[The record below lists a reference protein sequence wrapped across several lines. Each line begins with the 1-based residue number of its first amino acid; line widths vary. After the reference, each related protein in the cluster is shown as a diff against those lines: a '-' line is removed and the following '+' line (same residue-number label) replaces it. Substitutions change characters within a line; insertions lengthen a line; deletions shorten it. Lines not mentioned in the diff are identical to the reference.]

1 MAEKSSIIFLRT
13 ILELLYR
20 LEFLEFTTDIYIY
33 FEIKQFHNQQTI
45 FKQYSLMKISEKKKI
60 IIKEIL

>member
-33 FEIKQFHNQQTI
+33 IEIKQFLKKISFSTI
-45 FKQYSLMKISEKKKI
+45 FRELNHF
-60 IIKEIL
+60 

>member
-33 FEIKQFHNQQTI
+33 ILKLNNFTI
-45 FKQYSLMKISEKKKI
+45 NKQYSNNIR
-60 IIKEIL
+60 